1 MDFWQL
7 SELRK
12 NHPAWRLLAADH
24 APMILAFLQQVFIS
38 ANRRSMG
45 QSELASSLDDF
56 LFRLRSVAGE
66 DLFTKSGRGYLEDWA
81 RAESAW
87 LRKYYPKGADEAEFD
102 LTPAAEKALEWITK
116 LEQRQFV
123 GTGSRLQNLLEQLQQ
138 LVHLS
143 ETDPRI
149 RIAELQQKK
158 TDIDQQIAELE
169 ALPVLVVDATQVKER
184 YFQIEDTARQLLG
197 DFRQV
202 EQNFRDLDVQ
212 VREKI
217 TLSEQSKGQLLEEI
231 FGDQDAITD
240 SDQGKSFRAFWS
252 LIMSPRRQ
260 QQMSGWLSDI
270 LSLSPVQELAPDDF
284 LKHLHYRL
292 LEAGEKAQRTSV
304 SLAEQLR
311 RYLDDQAWRENKRIL
326 QLIGRIERSAVSLK
340 QRPPLERDFSILD
353 ATRADVQL
361 PMTRGLFRP
370 DLRAT
375 VTLQAAEEGDNSF
388 ETAALYQQEYV
399 DIERLRAN
407 IRHALQSQSQTSLHD
422 ICRKFPLQQGLAELL
437 AYMNL
442 ASQNER
448 AIIDDRRQQQ
458 IYWQTE
464 EQQWKQATLPIILFS
479 R

>member
-7 SELRK
+7 NELRK

-24 APMILAFLQQVFIS
+24 APMILAFLQQVFITR
-38 ANRRSMG
+38 NRRSMG
-45 QSELASSLDDF
+45 QSELASTLEDF
-56 LFRLRSVAGE
+56 LLRLRAGAGE
-66 DLFTKSGRGYLEDWA
+66 ELFPKSARGYLEDWA

-102 LTPAAEKALEWITK
+102 LSPAAEKALDWISK

-138 LVHLS
+138 LVALS

-149 RIAELQQKK
+149 RITELQNKK
-158 TDIDQQIAELE
+158 SDIDRQIAELE
-169 ALPVLVVDATQVKER
+169 AIPFLTVDATQVKER

-202 EQNFRDLDVQ
+202 EQNFRDLDTQ

-217 TLSEQSKGQLLEEI
+217 TLSEHSKGQLLEEI
-231 FGDQDAITD
+231 FGDQDIISD

-260 QQMSGWLSDI
+260 QQMSDWLSNI
-270 LSLSPVQELAPDDF
+270 LSLIPVRELEPDDF
-284 LKHLHYRL
+284 LKHLHHRL

-326 QLIGRIERSAVSLK
+326 QLIGQIERTAVALK
-340 QRPPLERDFSILD
+340 PRMPLGKEFCVLD
-353 ATRADVQL
+353 ATRAEIQL
-361 PMTRGLFRP
+361 PMIRGLYRP

-375 VTLQAAEEGDNSF
+375 VVLQAAQAGDNSF
-388 ETAALYQQEYV
+388 ETEALYQQEYV

-407 IRHALQSQSQTSLHD
+407 IRHTLQSQSQISLHE

-442 ASQNER
+442 ASQSER
-448 AIIDDRRQQQ
+448 AVIDDHRQQQ
-458 IYWQTE
+458 IAWQTE
-464 EQQWKQATLPIILFS
+464 EQQWKQATLPVILFN